1 MLPNP
6 LNVLIYL
13 HDLIKSC
20 KLLRQAV
27 KQTFGNI
34 LTSLTLQAKNDI
46 CLVFVTSVDMLQLLF
61 SKWNVKNEL
70 V

>member
-34 LTSLTLQAKNDI
+34 LTPLTLQAKNEK
-46 CLVFVTSVDMLQLLF
+46 CQVFVTSVDMLQLLF